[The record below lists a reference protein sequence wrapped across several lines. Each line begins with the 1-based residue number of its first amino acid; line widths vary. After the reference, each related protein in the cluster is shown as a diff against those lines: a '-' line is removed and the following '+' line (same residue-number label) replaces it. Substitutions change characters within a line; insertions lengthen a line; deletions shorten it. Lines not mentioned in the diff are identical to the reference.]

1 MMMKVYR
8 DKRSLGRAAAEQA
21 AVAIRSAIRQRGK
34 ARIIAAT
41 GSSQFE
47 CLETL
52 TTVPGVSWDQVELFH
67 LDEYIGLAPTD
78 PASFCRYLQERLIQ
92 KTGIIE
98 YHLLNGEKDP
108 AEVIGTVGA
117 ALLAA
122 PVDLAF
128 VGLGENGHLAFNDP
142 PADFRT
148 EAPYIVV
155 TLDEASRRQQ
165 LREGWFS
172 TLEAV
177 PRQAISMT
185 VHEILKAKE
194 IVCIATDARKAKAV
208 KQCFEGD
215 ISPLAPASILR
226 THPNTTVYLDEYAAA
241 LLEQAVSLSS

>member
-8 DKRSLGRAAAEQA
+8 DKGRLGRAAAEQA
-21 AVAIRSAIRQRGK
+21 AVAIRSAIRKRGK

-47 CLETL
+47 CLEALSTL
-52 TTVPGVSWDQVELFH
+52 PGVSWDQVELFH
-67 LDEYIGLAPTD
+67 LDEYIGLAPTH

-92 KTGIIE
+92 KTGITE

-142 PADFRT
+142 PADFGT

-155 TLDEASRRQQ
+155 TLDEASRQQQ

-177 PRQAISMT
+177 PRKAISMT

-208 KQCFEGD
+208 KRCFEGD

-241 LLEQAVSLSS
+241 FLEQAVSLSS